1 MRLGWQWPTL
11 PHRYQCST
19 IGACGLNCRVR
30 DGAGCTPTALT
41 TNQFLTLT
49 SLCPRASLLAL
60 SWLLLAPRN
69 NDVFLTTANYFSLYL
84 LPAASAQKYP
94 HLRIINCQKPSTI
107 STGSLHTLLR
117 FHVLPIKLVVYQ
129 RSYFLIGMG
138 YLVLRWA
145 SHLDAFSGYPIRRSL
160 LSSAPGG
167 TTDTQ
172 ALRPSRSSRTRD
184 SSSQIPNAHSG

>member
-1 MRLGWQWPTL
+1 VCLRLGWQWPTL

-41 TNQFLTLT
+41 TNQFALTHRFVRVLRFLL
-49 SLCPRASLLAL
+49 SLGF
-60 SWLLLAPRN
+60 LAPRN
-69 NDVFLTTANYFSLYL
+69 NDVFLNTTNDFGSYS
-84 LPAASAQKYP
+84 AASAQKYP
-94 HLRIINCQKPSTI
+94 HLRIISCQKPSTI

-129 RSYFLIGMG
+129 RSYFLKGMG